1 MRQVGQAVR
10 LVMMCGGRSSKT
22 CPQTGKTPALDLL
35 VSSDGSDRGGVRF
48 MAGKRGRVVEFMALR
63 RGI

>member
-1 MRQVGQAVR
+1 
-10 LVMMCGGRSSKT
+10 MMCGGRSSKT